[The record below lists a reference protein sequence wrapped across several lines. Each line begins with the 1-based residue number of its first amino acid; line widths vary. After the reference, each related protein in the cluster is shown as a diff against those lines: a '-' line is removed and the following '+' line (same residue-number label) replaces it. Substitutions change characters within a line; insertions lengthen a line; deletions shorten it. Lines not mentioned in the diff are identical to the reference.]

1 MSTPDEVQDGVFEEI
16 AKELKI
22 QSSDLRSET
31 KLSDL
36 EASSLSVMEIVFAI
50 EERFNVELPFSAN
63 DLAALETLG
72 QIVDAVQSTLEPRP
86 ASA

>member
-1 MSTPDEVQDGVFEEI
+1 MSTPEEIQDGVFEEI

-31 KLSDL
+31 KLAEL

-50 EERFNVELPFSAN
+50 EERFNIELPFSAN

-72 QIVDAVQSTLEPRP
+72 EIVDAVRSTLEPST
-86 ASA
+86 ATA